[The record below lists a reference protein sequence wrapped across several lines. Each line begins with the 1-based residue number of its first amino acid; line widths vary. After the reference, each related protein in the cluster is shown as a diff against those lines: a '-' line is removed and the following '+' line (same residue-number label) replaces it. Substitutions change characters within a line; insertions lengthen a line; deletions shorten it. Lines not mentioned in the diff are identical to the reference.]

1 MSDTL
6 QKRQA
11 SAGRGRG
18 RGGGG
23 ASAMTIN
30 LNRPAAFSANAMQ
43 QPQQGGNTGTNT
55 ATASPAPSQMPSQ
68 ANLLGQP
75 YLNSSSMLGR
85 TQSSMVAARP
95 SQEQQQQQNARR
107 VQQQLEAFGIAALVA
122 PDGGTAEDEAQLRA
136 HGFAEEQMV
145 EGKLADV
152 VPRRGLLKCSVVRT
166 RTGVISTTQRFH
178 MFVEGG
184 DKFVLAGRKRANK
197 QTSNFLMSR
206 DRDDLERESDHFHG
220 KVRANFAGTD
230 FVIYDHGDAPE
241 KTGGD
246 PARTRIELG
255 AVLYETNIAGTKG
268 PRKMTVILPK
278 PGKDG
283 KPEVFQPKGENDGI
297 VAAYRADPSS
307 DRFYVLVNKE
317 PKWNEQLRSYQLNF
331 NGRVSKA
338 SVKNFQL
345 VERGNQNRIVM
356 QFGKRD
362 DDRFSC
368 DFQAP
373 LSATQAF
380 AIALTAFDNKIAC
393 E

>member
-6 QKRQA
+6 AKRQA

-18 RGGGG
+18 RGGGAG
-23 ASAMTIN
+23 PGAMTIN
-30 LNRPAAFSANAMQ
+30 LNRPAAFSANAM
-43 QPQQGGNTGTNT
+43 PAGANSGANTGTNT
-55 ATASPAPSQMPSQ
+55 AAASPMPSS

-75 YLNSSSMLGR
+75 YLNTSSMMGLN
-85 TQSSMVAARP
+85 QPSMVAARP

-122 PDGGTAEDEAQLRA
+122 PDGATNVDEAQLRA
-136 HGFAEEQMV
+136 HGFADDQMV
-145 EGKLADV
+145 EGQLAEV
-152 VPRRGLLKCSVVRT
+152 VPKRGLLKCNVVRT
-166 RTGVISTTQRFH
+166 RTGVISTTQQFH
-178 MFVEGG
+178 MFIEGG

-206 DRDDLERESDHFHG
+206 DRDNLERESQHFHG
-220 KVRANFAGTD
+220 KVRANFSGTD
-230 FVIYDHGDAPE
+230 FVIYDAGDAPE

-246 PARTRIELG
+246 PETTRRELG
-255 AVLYETNIAGTKG
+255 AVVYETNIAGTKG
-268 PRKMTVILPK
+268 PRKMTVVLPK

-297 VAAYRADPSS
+297 IAAYKAEPQS

-331 NGRVSKA
+331 SGRVTQA

-345 VERGNQNRIVM
+345 VERSNQNRVVM
-356 QFGKRD
+356 QFGKRGD
-362 DDRFSC
+362 NGFSC

-380 AIALTAFDNKIAC
+380 SIALTAFDNKIAC